1 MKNNIEDIDFS
12 FGKYSS
18 ASLHEEYDN
27 FLRFSEYVDS
37 LPPEV
42 KRAKNISGRN
52 KNYNNIVS
60 LFSSFCNSNDKHS
73 TLFRKGASSDDNL
86 INTWLSFV
94 YEKEKFICSMV
105 NIPAYT
111 PITCEVLSE
120 FTKNS
125 INEDFPLNA
134 PRVLLDL
141 GIILIYEESIPSA
154 KVDGVVYVNENGNP
168 VIGMSL
174 RFSRIDNYWFTL
186 MHELS
191 HVLLHYN
198 QLGSPIVDDTER
210 EIDPEDLIEAQ
221 ADRMALDLLIPRS
234 MWRGCAAKRS
244 LREDDLFSFANEIGI
259 HPAIVAGRIRN
270 ETRSYK
276 FFSKIVNS
284 INVREI
290 IFNV

>member
-1 MKNNIEDIDFS
+1 MKNNIDDIDFS

-18 ASLHEEYDN
+18 TSLHQEYDD
-27 FLRFSEYVDS
+27 FLRFSDYVES
-37 LPPEV
+37 LPSEV
-42 KRAKNISGRN
+42 KRSKNITGKRKNYKNIST
-52 KNYNNIVS
+52 
-60 LFSSFCNSNDKHS
+60 LFSSFCNADGKNAA
-73 TLFRKGASSDDNL
+73 LFRRGASSDDSL
-86 INTWLSFV
+86 INSWLSFV
-94 YEKEKFICSMV
+94 YEKEKFICSMLNV
-105 NIPAYT
+105 PQYSPLTNDA
-111 PITCEVLSE
+111 LSG

-125 INEDFPLNA
+125 ANEKFPLLA
-134 PRVLLDL
+134 PKALLEL

-154 KVDGVVYVNENGNP
+154 KVDGVVYVNDHGNP

-198 QLGSPIVDDTER
+198 QLSSPIIDDTER

-244 LREDDLFSFANEIGI
+244 LREDDLFSFSEEIGV
-259 HPAIVAGRIRN
+259 HPAIVAGRIRK
-270 ETRSYK
+270 ETGSYK
-276 FFSKIVNS
+276 VFSKIVNH
-284 INVREI
+284 INVREMV
-290 IFNV
+290 F

>member
-1 MKNNIEDIDFS
+1 MRNNIDDIDFS

-18 ASLHEEYDN
+18 TSLHEEYDN
-27 FLRFSEYVDS
+27 YLRFSDYVDA
-37 LPPEV
+37 LPAEV

-52 KNYNNIVS
+52 KNYNNISS
-60 LFSSFCNSNDKHS
+60 LFSSFCKSNKKNS
-73 TLFRKGASSDDNL
+73 TLFRKGISSNDSL

-94 YEKEKFICSMV
+94 YEKENFICSMA
-105 NIPAYT
+105 NIPPYS
-111 PITCEVLSE
+111 PITVEKLND

-134 PRVLLDL
+134 PKALLEL
-141 GIILIYEESIPSA
+141 GIVLVYEQFIPSA
-154 KVDGVVYVNENGNP
+154 KVDGVVYVNDNGNP

-174 RFSRIDNYWFTL
+174 RFGRIDNFWFTL

-198 QLGSPIVDDTER
+198 KLDSPIVDDTER
-210 EIDPEDLIEAQ
+210 TIDPEDLIEAQ
-221 ADRMALDLLIPRS
+221 ADRMALDLLIPRN

-244 LREDDLFSFANEIGI
+244 LKEDELFSFAKEVGI
-259 HPAIVAGRIRN
+259 HPAIVAGRIRS
-270 ETRSYK
+270 ETKSYK
-276 FFSKIVNS
+276 YFSKIVNKV
-284 INVREI
+284 NVREI